1 MSKRPSRTARR
12 VSSWL
17 VVAAILIIAS
27 VSGIRLHWNDILS
40 NATGTVAIPEGS
52 TSVYFIDVGQGDCE
66 LIRTPDGQNILIDAG
81 TNATGDKLVQY
92 LEQLGVEQ
100 IDTLIATHPHEDHIG
115 GMDEV
120 VNAFPI
126 GDVYLPKVADSQT
139 PTTRTYERLLEAI
152 ADKGLS
158 ITPGRGGMT
167 ILDDD
172 GIKLE
177 FLAPN
182 ADSYADLNSYSIVAK
197 LTCGQ
202 KSFLFTRDAEADSEE
217 ERLHAGYDLR
227 SDVLKCGHH
236 GSSTSTSAAFLQAV
250 QPTYA
255 VISCGVD
262 NDYGHP
268 HRETLDKLN
277 DAGVQI
283 YRTDEQDTILAV
295 CDGTDVTFQT
305 GLGSL
310 VK

>member
-1 MSKRPSRTARR
+1 MKKRPSKMTRR
-12 VSSWL
+12 VTSWL
-17 VVAAILIIAS
+17 VVGVILAIAA
-27 VSGIRLHWNDILS
+27 VSGIRLRI
-40 NATGTVAIPEGS
+40 NAVTDSANTGIIPDGS

-66 LIRTPDGQNILIDAG
+66 LIRTPDGQTILIDAG
-81 TNATGDKLVQY
+81 TNATGDALVAY
-92 LEQLGVEQ
+92 LEKLGVEQ

-126 GDVYLPKVADSQT
+126 GKIYLPKIADDQT
-139 PTTRTYERLLEAI
+139 PTTRTYERLLDAI
-152 ADKGLS
+152 ADKDLK

-167 ILDDD
+167 ILDQD

-182 ADSYADLNSYSIVAK
+182 ADSYAELNSYSIVAK
-197 LTCGQ
+197 LTCGE
-202 KSFLFTRDAEADSEE
+202 KRFLFTGDAEADSEE
-217 ERLHAGYDLR
+217 EMIDMGYDLH

-250 QPTYA
+250 RPSYA

-268 HRETLDKLN
+268 HRETLDKLKKAN
-277 DAGVQI
+277 VTV
-283 YRTDEQDTILAV
+283 YRTDKQDTILAV
-295 CDGTDVTFQT
+295 CDGKEITFET

>member
-1 MSKRPSRTARR
+1 M
-12 VSSWL
+12 
-17 VVAAILIIAS
+17 
-27 VSGIRLHWNDILS
+27 
-40 NATGTVAIPEGS
+40 
-52 TSVYFIDVGQGDCE
+52 
-66 LIRTPDGQNILIDAG
+66 
-81 TNATGDKLVQY
+81 VQY

-202 KSFLFTRDAEADSEE
+202 KSFLFTGDAEADSEE
-217 ERLHAGYDLR
+217 EMLHAGYDLR

>member
-40 NATGTVAIPEGS
+40 NATDAAVIPEGS

-202 KSFLFTRDAEADSEE
+202 KSFLFTGDAESDSEE
-217 ERLHAGYDLR
+217 EMLHAGYDLR

>member
-1 MSKRPSRTARR
+1 MSKRPSRTVRR

-40 NATGTVAIPEGS
+40 NATDAVAIPEGS

-139 PTTRTYERLLEAI
+139 PTTRTYERLLDAI

-202 KSFLFTRDAEADSEE
+202 KSFLFTGDAESDSEE
-217 ERLHAGYDLR
+217 EMLHAGYDLR

>member
-40 NATGTVAIPEGS
+40 NATGTAVIPEGS

-139 PTTRTYERLLEAI
+139 PTTRTYERLLDAI

-202 KSFLFTRDAEADSEE
+202 KSFLFTGDAESDSEE
-217 ERLHAGYDLR
+217 EMLHAGYDLR